1 MSTDQQL
8 ATYIIE
14 RKYDLAY
21 LKLTIIIILLIIIIF
36 YITCKSK
43 SAPPPPETVPPA
55 ASAPPERFTPSAS
68 ILIGDIYNSIA
79 GFD

>member
-8 ATYIIE
+8 TAYIIE
-14 RKYDLAY
+14 RKYDLEY
-21 LKLTIIIILLIIIIF
+21 LKLTIIIILLIIIVF

-43 SAPPPPETVPPA
+43 SSTPPAETAAPPA
-55 ASAPPERFTPSAS
+55 AAPERFTPSAS
-68 ILIGDIYNSIA
+68 ILIGDIYNSVA